1 MLLIAFPENMQ
12 QRMVQAREKKKPK
25 PASHWPSLDRF
36 IHRKEICILMAAGEK
51 AVPGTRGT
59 SCTSHKA
66 PAEMLQE
73 GTREQQQ
80 QLGQAG
86 TGSEGE
92 K

>member
-1 MLLIAFPENMQ
+1 
-12 QRMVQAREKKKPK
+12 
-25 PASHWPSLDRF
+25 
-36 IHRKEICILMAAGEK
+36 MAAGEK